1 MKGNQHPMKN
11 SLRKKVSVALI
22 TAFAS
27 LSLASCAFSST
38 DSSSMSCVYNG
49 GPLDSKSYRGY
60 VEDGGGRK
68 SQGFGS
74 VIYDVPITVRQY
86 RVALDPTRGDTKT
99 PDSVKV
105 KVKGIDLQ
113 FEPTVNFTLSTIK
126 DAKGKPAACTFIEKQ
141 LRALGATDFN
151 DPDGDWVNKFLN
163 ERFRPILDNVAI
175 RELQKYDPTDLV
187 FNLDGDGDGI
197 GERDEV
203 AKAIGIALDP
213 QLQASFGG
221 NFFCSP
227 AYLPFQPE
235 EKCGVATIVLPAPV
249 ITNDADAT
257 LLAAPQRAK
266 TEANNAI
273 AVAQENARKAKEI
286 ATQKQVEAD
295 SAEALASAQE
305 EIAKQDQRVKAAQAA
320 NDYAWC
326 QRLVDLGQRCDLVL
340 AAQNSDYPQVV
351 TGGDVAVAITPGG
364 SETPSTTTPG
374 TVPATTVAP

>member
-1 MKGNQHPMKN
+1 MKN
-11 SLRKKVSVALI
+11 LRKKVATGLLL
-22 TAFAS
+22 AFAS
-27 LSLASCAFSST
+27 LSLVSCAFSST

-49 GPLDSKSYRGY
+49 GPLDNKSFRGY

-74 VIYDVPITVRQY
+74 KIYDVPVTVRQY

-99 PDSVKV
+99 PDSVHV

-175 RELQKYDPTDLV
+175 RILQTYDPTDLV
-187 FNLDGDGDGI
+187 FNLDGARDKAAIEI
-197 GERDEV
+197 GV
-203 AKAIGIALDP
+203 QLDP

-227 AYLPFQPE
+227 AYPAFGTEDQ
-235 EKCGVATIVLPAPV
+235 CGVATVVLPAPV
-249 ITNDADAT
+249 ITNDSDAT

-266 TEANNAI
+266 TEANNNI
-273 AVAQENARKAKEI
+273 AVAKEKARQAKEL
-286 ATQKQVEAD
+286 AAQKQVEAD
-295 SAEALASAQE
+295 SAKALADANE
-305 EIAKQDQRVKAAQAA
+305 EIANQNQRVQAAQAA
-320 NDYAWC
+320 LDYAWC
-326 QRLVDLGQRCDLVL
+326 FRLVELGQRCDLVL
-340 AAQNSDYPQVV
+340 AAQNNDYPDVV
-351 TGGDVAVAITPGG
+351 TGSDVGIAITPSG
-364 SETPSTTTPG
+364 STPATTTPD
-374 TVPATTVAP
+374 TVPASTVAP